1 MDKGS
6 VERLRY
12 DRRLQRRLG
21 WIDEADHKAYLAS
34 LPDVSEKMTT
44 CAEQEKAAEEAAAAV
59 VEEGPAAV
67 TPSAPTPAGTPA
79 GTPAATAG
87 DFSAPSPF
95 GDVGSESGGN

>member
-34 LPDVSEKMTT
+34 LPDVSEKLTT
-44 CAEQEKAAEEAAAAV
+44 CAEEEEKAAPETRQEEPALATATAA
-59 VEEGPAAV
+59 
-67 TPSAPTPAGTPA
+67 TPTQPAG
-79 GTPAATAG
+79 AG
-87 DFSAPSPF
+87 DFSASAPF
-95 GDVGSESGGN
+95 GGLGGDSGGS